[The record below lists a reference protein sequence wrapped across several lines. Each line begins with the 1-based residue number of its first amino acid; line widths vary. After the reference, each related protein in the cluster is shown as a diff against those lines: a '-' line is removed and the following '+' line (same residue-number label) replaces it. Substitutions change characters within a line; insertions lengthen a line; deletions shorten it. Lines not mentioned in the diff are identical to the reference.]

1 MEIRLILGMVGV
13 ALLILSIILCAV
25 LDCRNPAWKIVQLI
39 GEILAAVWWLP
50 ELLKFFCQ

>member
-1 MEIRLILGMVGV
+1 MKIRLILGMVGV